1 MTRWFF
7 LTTMKPMLRS
17 CFLLFSLIVSPVVAN
32 AVSATTPQQAFMEQ
46 FQSPRVWFP
55 SVDHPILADAPGRYP
70 AVLNFLFQSILGW
83 TPTGSDKVLSEKCD
97 VQTWG
102 SRMRDPRLAVSV
114 QIQGGLVQKYLQECK
129 GELETG
135 DNGVLANARRMLSIG
150 YNPQEH
156 PFLRRVVVNLPGN
169 VKLKGLLALKGD
181 FKRRPFVILRT
192 GIFSSIEDF
201 RPERGWLMMLFEQA
215 PFNVLVLENMTS
227 GDFIANNNQFSFG
240 GYDEGIQNIL
250 LAQLLKNPTEPLS
263 RLVDSVHVFGMSLGG
278 HGVLFSS
285 LLNKYNSV
293 PGHPLIQSFM
303 AMCPVVNLKPTMES
317 LTQSGVKSAF
327 VDIWGRRRLGG
338 LEEKMPGM
346 VQYDSFKFLNKA
358 VSEVARTYH
367 GGLSYMSAVKL
378 PPGMKDGED
387 FWAANDFWKFYQDVQ
402 EPVMIWATAQDAL
415 VPYALNS
422 QQILNKQMKI
432 ASKNIRV
439 VEFSEGFHCTLPIAY
454 DWKFLSS
461 MFQSY
466 ILSHSPHF
474 TMNQQSLDL
483 ELNDSEWQSL
493 LSAGPISTHF
503 EVDEPGRKKNFVNV
517 EIKLINAKG
526 KDKSMNLSLPL
537 SEFDFRFLNPTL
549 SSSEKEM
556 IVRWLNQNLQLRVR
570 QAAGKSNL
578 QISWPVAR

>member
-1 MTRWFF
+1 
-7 LTTMKPMLRS
+7 
-17 CFLLFSLIVSPVVAN
+17 
-32 AVSATTPQQAFMEQ
+32 MEQ

-55 SVDHPILADAPGRYP
+55 SVDSPILADAPGRYP

-83 TPTGSDKVLSEKCD
+83 TPTGAGKITSTQCD
-97 VQTWG
+97 PQVWE
-102 SRMRDPRLAVSV
+102 SRMLDPRLAVSS

-129 GELETG
+129 TELETG
-135 DNGVLANARRMLSIG
+135 DNGVVANARRMLSIA
-150 YNPQEH
+150 YDPQGH
-156 PFLRRVVVNLPGN
+156 PFLRRVVFNLPGN

-201 RPERGWLMMLFEQA
+201 RPERAWLMMLFEQS
-215 PFNVLVLENMTS
+215 PFNVVILENMTS

-250 LAQLLKNPTEPLS
+250 LAQLLQNPMEPLS

-285 LLNKYNSV
+285 LLNKYNSA
-293 PGHPLIQSFM
+293 PGRPLIQSFL

-338 LEEKMPGM
+338 LEQKMPGM
-346 VQYDSFKFLNKA
+346 VQYDSFKFVNKA

-378 PPGMKDGED
+378 PPGMKDSSD
-387 FWAANDFWKFYQDVQ
+387 FWVLNDFWKYYQDVQ
-402 EPVMIWATAQDAL
+402 EPVMIWATVQDAL
-415 VPYALNS
+415 VPYGMNS
-422 QQILNKQMKI
+422 QQLLNKEMKV
-432 ASKNIRV
+432 ASKNLRV
-439 VEFSEGFHCTLPIAY
+439 VEFPEGFHCTLPVAY
-454 DWKFLSS
+454 DWKFISS

-474 TMNQQSLDL
+474 ALKPQTLNLDL
-483 ELNDSEWQSL
+483 MDEDWKDFVK
-493 LSAGPISTHF
+493 SAPITTQF

-517 EIKLINAKG
+517 EIKLVNNKG
-526 KDKSMNLSLPL
+526 QSKTMNLSLPL

-549 SSSEKEM
+549 TSSEKEM
-556 IVRWLNQNLQLRVR
+556 IVRWVNQNLRLNVQ
-570 QAAGKSNL
+570 QAAGKTSL